1 MLAEIIIISV
11 GLIMIILI
19 MALIMNPPEALIKR
33 VYHRKSKES
42 AKKGEPGT

>member
-1 MLAEIIIISV
+1 MLAEIVIISV
-11 GLIMIILI
+11 GMILIILI

-42 AKKGEPGT
+42 AKKDEHGR

>member
-1 MLAEIIIISV
+1 MLPEIIIISV
-11 GLIMIILI
+11 GLILIVLI

-42 AKKGEPGT
+42 PKDDHGR

>member
-1 MLAEIIIISV
+1 MLPEIIIISV
-11 GLIMIILI
+11 GLILIVLI

-42 AKKGEPGT
+42 AKEEHRK